1 MTEKIYTIDEI
12 KAIVFPIAEKYGV
25 EKVYLFGSYAR
36 GEATHESDIDF
47 RVDKGELRGLFA
59 LSGFRNDISE
69 ALAKEIDILT
79 TNALSEEFK
88 NKIKKDEVLIYE
100 KER

>member
-12 KAIVFPIAEKYGV
+12 RAKIFPIAQKYGV

-36 GEATHESDIDF
+36 GEATPESDIDL
-47 RVDKGELRGLFA
+47 RIDKGELRGLFA
-59 LSGFRNDISE
+59 LSGLRNDISE
-69 ALAKEIDILT
+69 ALAKDIDILT
-79 TNALSEEFK
+79 TNALSKKFK

-100 KER
+100 KE